1 MSLCSACLQ
10 GMCRRH
16 PSQDHGVRAAEIQSR
31 LSISK
36 GLLKKSYDTL
46 IQAQLERLQNE
57 TRGTSSQEIDNYKE
71 QVEQEREHAMKKKR
85 KKVSLQHERLALT
98 TGLCGSVISAMVE
111 ESETSDHEIEK
122 KKRKKRSNESSDE
135 EKDARKSQKKSKKKR
150 DKKEKKKKEKKSKES
165 KKKSKRQDSS
175 SSSSS
180 NSEEG

>member
-1 MSLCSACLQ
+1 MSLCSSCLQ

-46 IQAQLERLQNE
+46 IQAQLDRLQNE
-57 TRGTSSQEIDNYKE
+57 TRGTSSKEIDSYREK
-71 QVEQEREHAMKKKR
+71 VGQEREQAMKKKR
-85 KKVSLQHERLALT
+85 KQVSAEHERLALT

-111 ESETSDHEIEK
+111 ESESSDHEIEK

-135 EKDARKSQKKSKKKR
+135 ERDVRKSQKKKSKKA
-150 DKKEKKKKEKKSKES
+150 KKKKEKKSKKS
-165 KKKSKRQDSS
+165 KKKSKREDSS
-175 SSSSS
+175 STSSSDNEDS
-180 NSEEG
+180 K